1 VRGEYRCYSSV
12 CWMVY
17 WRMDETSCCDAG
29 GGGSTGSAVSYL
41 PFLSIP
47 TPRLTCLFMSIPNP
61 TNEQPSSHIFS
72 YKDKVKDYNFGS
84 LIRTDARDEY
94 GEKNTIFGV
103 FTSLSLH

>member
-1 VRGEYRCYSSV
+1 MKHHAVMQAEAEAPAPLSL
-12 CWMVY
+12 
-17 WRMDETSCCDAG
+17 TS
-29 GGGSTGSAVSYL
+29 

-94 GEKNTIFGV
+94 GEKNTIFGM